1 MDWSL
6 LGFKGLGEVLNIHPV
21 FVHFPIALYPT
32 ALLFYGLGIL
42 KKHNNL
48 ALAGQICLGLGL
60 AGTLLSVVTGYWAQ
74 ESIPHGEAIHRI
86 MEVHELL
93 GFTILGLGTFLTV
106 WSFLKRD
113 SLPKAPKGF
122 MVLLVVANLVILQ
135 NADLG
140 GRMVFV
146 EGAAVKAM
154 PASKEEHPH
163 HDHGESVPQESEEGP
178 HDHHDDGHDHHH

>member
-42 KKHNNL
+42 KKHNGL

-60 AGTLLSVVTGYWAQ
+60 AGALLSVVTGYWAQ

-93 GFTILGLGTFLTV
+93 GFTILGLGAFLTV
-106 WSFLKRD
+106 WSFLKREGM
-113 SLPKAPKGF
+113 PKASKGF
-122 MVLLVVANLVILQ
+122 MVLLILANFIILQ

-146 EGAAVKAM
+146 EGAAVKALQVE
-154 PASKEEHPH
+154 PSRETSPDLEEAKPDKEHTTHEH
-163 HDHGESVPQESEEGP
+163 HDH
-178 HDHHDDGHDHHH
+178 GHDHHH